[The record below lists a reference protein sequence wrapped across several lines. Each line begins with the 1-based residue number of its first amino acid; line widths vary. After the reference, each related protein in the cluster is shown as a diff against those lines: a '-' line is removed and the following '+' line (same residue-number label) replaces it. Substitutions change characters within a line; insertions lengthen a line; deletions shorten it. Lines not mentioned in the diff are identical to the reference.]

1 MVDFGFEQE
10 QTLCHGELLSTYGVT
25 QGNSCTNLV
34 FTNGKTV
41 FIHIA
46 GNQPIAE
53 EDKITSHI
61 PDCWLCTGKLEGQDC
76 LELDRF

>member
-1 MVDFGFEQE
+1 MFNVFLKTLEMVDFGFEQE

-34 FTNGKTV
+34 STNGNTV
-41 FIHIA
+41 FSHIA

-61 PDCWLCTGKLEGQDC
+61 PDC
-76 LELDRF
+76 